1 MLFQTWF
8 DYGSNKIHGHELSKN
23 DGQFKNDSRS
33 NKTAK
38 IAKKIENVDFEY

>member
-1 MLFQTWF
+1 MVEIKFMVTNYQ
-8 DYGSNKIHGHELSKN
+8 KN